1 MQPKRT
7 SKKPIPSSSCQRG
20 SSSSVHLVLL
30 LVFMF
35 LLVYPL
41 AATPLF
47 PHVSLFRRKARVV
60 CTIGTS
66 PLSMRWWVVDACTL
80 FTTPIIVSARTCQQW
95 QVPPW
100 PWILRTRR
108 VESRKSNLRVVWRG
122 SQRVNYVCM
131 LCCMYNVHCKIVV
144 ELWVEVGLN
153 KKHNSII
160 IYLLYLIYYD
170 KTLRSAIDWLKY
182 YNPNKNEN
190 KHQILNTDLKFLG
203 LVNSIC
209 RTVSW
214 FLETWTIFC

>member
-7 SKKPIPSSSCQRG
+7 SKEPHPFFKLSTWIIIIICSSCIAVG
-20 SSSSVHLVLL
+20 IY
-30 LVFMF
+30 VF
-35 LLVYPL
+35 
-41 AATPLF
+41 
-47 PHVSLFRRKARVV
+47 VSLPVGCHAFVSTMLACSAVRRVLV

-122 SQRVNYVCM
+122 SQRVNYMCM

-160 IYLLYLIYYD
+160 IYLLCLIYYD
-170 KTLRSAIDWLKY
+170 KTLRSAIDRLKY
-182 YNPNKNEN
+182 
-190 KHQILNTDLKFLG
+190 
-203 LVNSIC
+203 
-209 RTVSW
+209 
-214 FLETWTIFC
+214 